1 MYSRGQAKPTNKN
14 GNLVMRE
21 KVTGKRADTL
31 REASGQI
38 SARSNEPLSRKCL
51 YKEIVPEILAGTPK
65 SAGKNTENSA
75 IASFHGERSVH
86 QVSKQ
91 DIERFSRKK
100 ILNIDQIEHTL
111 RLDAT

>member
-1 MYSRGQAKPTNKN
+1 MLQKCITGWWCIISRLMT
-14 GNLVMRE
+14 V
-21 KVTGKRADTL
+21 
-31 REASGQI
+31 
-38 SARSNEPLSRKCL
+38 

-65 SAGKNTENSA
+65 SVGKNTKNSA

-86 QVSKQ
+86 QVLKQ

-111 RLDAT
+111 RLDVT